1 MVKPPEVIFHP
12 SVVEYLDTLGK
23 QLFDN
28 GYFGYRKNAV
38 QYIQRMVDYI
48 SSCVHLHAAIPAP
61 DYFEKYGSHLKY
73 ITYHSTKRTTWY
85 IFFQHLDNRFL
96 IRYTTNSHVEGQ
108 HIR

>member
-1 MVKPPEVIFHP
+1 MVKPVVIFHP

-28 GYFGYRKNAV
+28 EYFGYRENAV

-48 SSCVHLHAAIPAP
+48 ASHIHLQAAIPAP
-61 DYFEKYGSHLKY
+61 EYFEKYGSHLKY

-85 IFFQHLDNRFL
+85 IFFQHPDHRFL
-96 IRYTTNSHVEGQ
+96 IRHITNNHVEGQ